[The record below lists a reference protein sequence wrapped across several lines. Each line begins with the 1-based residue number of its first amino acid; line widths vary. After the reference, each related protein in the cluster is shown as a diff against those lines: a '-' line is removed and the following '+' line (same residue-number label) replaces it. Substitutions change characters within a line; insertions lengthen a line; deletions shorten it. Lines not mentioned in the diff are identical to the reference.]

1 MKVLKGQVW
10 TFRDHIDT
18 DVIIPGR
25 YLRILDLDEMSSH
38 VLEGEDPHFASQVKK
53 GDIIV
58 AGSNFGC
65 GSSREQAP
73 VALKHLGV
81 AAVVAPSFARIFYR
95 NAINVGLPVI
105 MAEVEAEKGDKIA
118 IDLEAGIIENINTG
132 KKFETQAFQNFMLE
146 ILEDGGL
153 VNHFLKK
160 RGND

>member
-1 MKVLKGQVW
+1 MKVIEGQVW

-25 YLRILDLDEMSSH
+25 YLRILDMDEMSSH
-38 VLEGEDPHFASQVKK
+38 VLEGEDPIFASQVKK

-58 AGSNFGC
+58 AGLNFGC

-95 NAINVGLPVI
+95 NSINVGLPVI
-105 MAEVEAEKGDKIA
+105 VADVEAEKGDALA
-118 IDLEAGIIENINTG
+118 IDLGSGMVENKTTC
-132 KKFETQAFQNFMLE
+132 KKFKIQPFQDFMLE

-153 VNHFLKK
+153 VNHFLKN

>member
-1 MKVLKGQVW
+1 MKVLEGQVW

-38 VLEGEDPHFASQVKK
+38 VLEGEDPTFASHVKK

-58 AGSNFGC
+58 AGLNFGC

-73 VALKHLGV
+73 VALKHLGI

-105 MAEVEAEKGDKIA
+105 MANVDAKKGDTLSV
-118 IDLEAGIIENINTG
+118 DLESGIIVNKNTG
-132 KKFETQAFQNFMLE
+132 KIFKIQPFQNFMLE
-146 ILEDGGL
+146 ILENGGL
-153 VNHFLKK
+153 VNHFLK
-160 RGND
+160 RNGND